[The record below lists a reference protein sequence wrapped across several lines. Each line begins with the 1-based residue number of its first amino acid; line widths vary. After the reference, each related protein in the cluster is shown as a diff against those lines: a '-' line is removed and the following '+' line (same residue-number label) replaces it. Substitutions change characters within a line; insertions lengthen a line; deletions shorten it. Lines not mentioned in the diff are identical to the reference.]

1 MKNSGFLTKFGCNKN
16 KSMLDGTIT
25 ITKTRVQMLVPRGKK
40 KKLLEEFRSD
50 SIREVKWTH

>member
-40 KKLLEEFRSD
+40 KKLLEEFRSGTALQI
-50 SIREVKWTH
+50 SNP